1 MDYGRNCG
9 YDPKSMSANT
19 LSMEV
24 IKFAE
29 KNPDKFMEIH
39 NSDTRIELTV
49 LNRGLQMGVLN
60 QHLENGINYNG
71 LTLGFNI
78 PEALKYLKDH
88 PATLTSIDALSKQTD
103 IGSDI
108 SMEVKPRV
116 SLDSEEASLMIAKL
130 QKELATKERALLAA
144 TEKALELQASADIG
158 SIDSEFA
165 ELLAEAKQ
173 LDIKGAHMIKDKV
186 KLKQKIADKKALT
199 KN

>member
-9 YDPKSMSANT
+9 YDPKSMSAKT

-78 PEALKYLKDH
+78 PEALKYLKDQ
-88 PATLTSIDALSKQTD
+88 KEF
-103 IGSDI
+103 
-108 SMEVKPRV
+108 EVH
-116 SLDSEEASLMIAKL
+116 L
-130 QKELATKERALLAA
+130 QKHCWPGVHIDLF
-144 TEKALELQASADIG
+144 AS
-158 SIDSEFA
+158 F
-165 ELLAEAKQ
+165 
-173 LDIKGAHMIKDKV
+173 
-186 KLKQKIADKKALT
+186 
-199 KN
+199 